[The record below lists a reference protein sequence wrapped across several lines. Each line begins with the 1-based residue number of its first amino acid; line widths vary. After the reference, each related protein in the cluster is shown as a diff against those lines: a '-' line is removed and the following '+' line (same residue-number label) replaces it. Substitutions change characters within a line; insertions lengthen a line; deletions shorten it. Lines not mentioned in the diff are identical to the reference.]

1 MAKRKQMEN
10 MHDDGSYVVKKS
22 RKGNIVA
29 LIVCFLIAVLIWLYI
44 TDAETRRQNTN
55 TADNNGSKSVT
66 VTELLGT
73 DV

>member
-22 RKGNIVA
+22 RKGNVVA
-29 LIVCFLIAVLIWLYI
+29 LIVCFLIAVLIWLYV
-44 TDAETRRQNTN
+44 TEAETRRQNTG
-55 TADNNGSKSVT
+55 TVDNNGSKSVT
-66 VTELLGT
+66 VTERSDT